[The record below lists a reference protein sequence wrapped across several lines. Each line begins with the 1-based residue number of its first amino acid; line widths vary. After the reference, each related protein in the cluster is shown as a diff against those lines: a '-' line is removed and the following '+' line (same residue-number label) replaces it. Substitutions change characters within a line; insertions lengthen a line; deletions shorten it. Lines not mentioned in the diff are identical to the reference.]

1 MKCERKILSHGRVS
15 GTISFSQKITY
26 RIAIAELNL
35 GAEKY

>member
-1 MKCERKILSHGRVS
+1 MKFERKILSHRRLI
-15 GTISFSQKITY
+15 GTIAFYKKITY